1 MQQYS
6 FNFDKPQNKHNNI
19 YINSYIAVTKSKT
32 QIGGTVNSSWTA
44 TYFPQIGLHNV
55 YHTTIFS
62 IRDSGVNNTYKK
74 RTQKKNPFFNWFFG
88 YLGKMILS

>member
-19 YINSYIAVTKSKT
+19 YSYIAVTKSKT

-74 RTQKKNPFFNWFFG
+74 RTKKKPRSLIGSLAIWV
-88 YLGKMILS
+88 K